1 VSRKRT
7 GEKGEMRMT
16 TENRKWS
23 GMNKLFAVFALMVPV
38 GGLVHAD
45 DAPGPNTNTVEQAQA
60 RQFGIFFGG
69 TASQYDLCVKKGF
82 LPKGDQSAEAI
93 AKSFMEKTW
102 TTNQG
107 ADQSAYV
114 LDGWNMMKK
123 EISENESF
131 YTQEKCASAGK
142 QWTKMLTAMRKK

>member
-1 VSRKRT
+1 
-7 GEKGEMRMT
+7 MA
-16 TENRKWS
+16 TENRKWN
-23 GMNKLFAVFALMVPV
+23 GLNTLLAVFVLMVPA

-45 DAPGPNTNTVEQAQA
+45 DAPGPTTNTPEQAQA

-69 TASQYDLCVKKGF
+69 TATQYDLCVKKGF
-82 LPKGDQSAEAI
+82 LPKGEQSAEEI
-93 AKSFMEKTW
+93 AKSFMEKSW
-102 TTNQG
+102 TTTQG

-131 YTQEKCASAGK
+131 YTQEKCASVGK
-142 QWTKMLTAMRKK
+142 QWTKMLAAMRKK

>member
-1 VSRKRT
+1 
-7 GEKGEMRMT
+7 MR
-16 TENRKWS
+16 TENWKLE
-23 GMNKLFAVFALMVPV
+23 GMKKLLAVLALMITA
-38 GGLVHAD
+38 GGLVQAD
-45 DAPGPNTNTVEQAQA
+45 DATAPTTNTQEQAQA

-82 LPKGDQSAEAI
+82 LPKGDQSAEEI

-102 TTNQG
+102 ATNQG

-114 LDGWNMMKK
+114 QDGWNMMKK

-131 YTQEKCASAGK
+131 FTQEKCSGVGK
-142 QWTKMLTAMRKK
+142 QWTKLLAAMRKK

>member
-1 VSRKRT
+1 MAAENCKRH
-7 GEKGEMRMT
+7 
-16 TENRKWS
+16 
-23 GMNKLFAVFALMVPV
+23 GMKKLLAVLTLMVPA
-38 GGLVHAD
+38 GGWVHAN
-45 DAPGPNTNTVEQAQA
+45 DAPEPTTKTTAQAQA

-82 LPKGDQSAEAI
+82 LPKGSQSAEEI

-107 ADQSAYV
+107 TDQSVYV
-114 LDGWNMMKK
+114 QDGWNMMKK

-131 YTQEKCASAGK
+131 YTQETCVSVGK
-142 QWTKMLTAMRKK
+142 QWAKLLVEMRKK

>member
-1 VSRKRT
+1 M
-7 GEKGEMRMT
+7 GMA
-16 TENRKWS
+16 TENWKWNWNWN
-23 GMNKLFAVFALMVPV
+23 GMKKLLAVFALLVPV
-38 GGLVHAD
+38 GGLVHAN
-45 DAPGPNTNTVEQAQA
+45 DAPEPTSNTTEQAQA

-82 LPKGDQSAEAI
+82 LPKGDQSAEEI

-102 TTNQG
+102 ATNQG

-114 LDGWNMMKK
+114 QDGWNMMKK

-131 YTQEKCASAGK
+131 YTQERCALVGK
-142 QWTKMLTAMRKK
+142 QWTKLLDVMRKK